1 MPKQP
6 KVAANASQR
15 GEQPARK
22 ASLFRNGSNQ
32 AVRLPQE
39 LRFPEGVTEV
49 LIRRDGNNLILSP
62 TQPDWRT
69 FFASTAEVDEDF
81 MADRVD
87 LPPQERDLL

>member
-6 KVAANASQR
+6 NVAANAPRR

-39 LRFPEGVTEV
+39 LRFPDGVTEV
-49 LIRRDGNNLILSP
+49 LIRREGNNLILSP
-62 TQPDWRT
+62 AQPDWKS
-69 FFASTAEVDEDF
+69 FFASTEEVDQDF

-87 LPPQERDLL
+87 LPPQVRDLP